1 MWKRFLLGGFL
12 VVAMTA
18 AATATAA
25 LLEVQNVV
33 DALHQSKPLKLG
45 GVLAGVQEGAPETI
59 MVIGS
64 DKRSVGARSGARDAP
79 HSDTMLLVRLDPGS
93 GAISVLSI
101 PRDLKVT
108 IHERSGPVVAKINQA
123 FADGGAKLAVKTVQQ
138 VTALAINHVVDMHFA
153 GFKRAVDVLGCVYVD
168 IDRRYFNHD
177 IGTPETNFADINI
190 QPGYQRLCGSDALD
204 YVRYRHTDTDIV
216 REARQ
221 QDFLR
226 QVKDQLGVQGL
237 LDKRLALEHVFGSD
251 VSTDVHSS
259 HQILQILKLLVD
271 SFSRPVRQV
280 HFNVTLGPSYVTATP
295 EQIHKGVREFL
306 QADAGPPRPPGAGAQ
321 RSHPHANR
329 AGNGASGA
337 GISLTPATS
346 SELSNART
354 QHHNLRFPLYYP
366 VGRVQSGGM
375 PDALRVYG
383 IRDQQGHRHTAY
395 RVVISKGLVGDY
407 YGVEGMDWTN
417 PPILKQPSE
426 LHNYGNRVLEYFY
439 SGRHLRLIAW
449 RTPHAVYWLSNTL
462 TDGLSNQ
469 EMIAIARAARPVH

>member
-33 DALHQSKPLKLG
+33 DAFHQSRPLKLG
-45 GVLAGVQEGAPETI
+45 GLLAGVREGAPQTV

-138 VTALAINHVVDMHFA
+138 VTGLAINHVVDVHFA

-177 IGTPETNFADINI
+177 IGTPETNFADIDI

-204 YVRYRHTDTDIV
+204 YVRFRHADTDIV

-221 QDFLR
+221 QSFLR

-237 LDKRLALEHVFGSD
+237 LDKRLALERVFGSD

-259 HQILQILKLLVD
+259 HEILQILKLLVD

-280 HFNVTLGPSYVTATP
+280 HFNVTLGPSYVTATR
-295 EQIHKGVREFL
+295 EQIRQGVREFL
-306 QADAGPPRPPGAGAQ
+306 QANAGPPRHSAGGARAQ
-321 RSHPHANR
+321 HPHAR
-329 AGNGASGA
+329 ATGN
-337 GISLTPATS
+337 GISLTPASS
-346 SELSNART
+346 SELSAAAT
-354 QHHNLRFPLYYP
+354 QRGRLGFGLYYP
-366 VGRVQSGGM
+366 AGRVQSGGM
-375 PDALRVYG
+375 PDTLRVYG
-383 IRDQQGHRHTAY
+383 IRDRQGHRHTAY
-395 RVVISKGLVGDY
+395 RVVVSKGLAGEY

-426 LHNYGNRVLEYFY
+426 LHNYGIRVLEYFY

-449 RTPHAVYWLSNTL
+449 RSPHAVYWLSNTL
-462 TDGLSNQ
+462 TDSLSNR
-469 EMIAIARAARPVH
+469 EMIAIARAARPVR

>member
-1 MWKRFLLGGFL
+1 MWKRFVLGGFL
-12 VVAMTA
+12 VISLTA
-18 AATATAA
+18 AATATAG

-33 DALHQSKPLKLG
+33 DAFHQSKPLKLG
-45 GVLAGVQEGAPETI
+45 GLLAGVREGAPQTVMI
-59 MVIGS
+59 IGS
-64 DKRSVGARSGARDAP
+64 DKRSMGARSGARDAP

-101 PRDLKVT
+101 PRDLRVT
-108 IHERSGPVVAKINQA
+108 IRERSGPVVAKINQA
-123 FADGGAKLAVKTVQQ
+123 FADGGTKLAVKTVEQ
-138 VTALAINHVVDMHFA
+138 VTGLAINHVVDMHFA
-153 GFKRAVDVLGCVYVD
+153 GFKRVVDVLGCVYVD

-177 IGTPETNFADINI
+177 IGTPDTNFADINI
-190 QPGYQRLCGSDALD
+190 QPGYQKLCGKDALD

-259 HQILQILKLLVD
+259 HEILQILKLLVD

-280 HFNVTLGPSYVTATP
+280 HFDIMLGPSYVTATP
-295 EQIHKGVREFL
+295 GQIRQGVREFL
-306 QADAGPPRPPGAGAQ
+306 RANAGPPRPTSAGDQ
-321 RSHPHANR
+321 GLRRHASE
-329 AGNGASGA
+329 AGNGGSRV
-337 GISLTPATS
+337 GISLTPATF
-346 SELSNART
+346 SELSDAQARR
-354 QHHNLRFPLYYP
+354 QSLRFPLYYP
-366 VGRVQSGGM
+366 VGRVQVGGM

-395 RVVISKGLVGDY
+395 RVVVSKGLVGDY
-407 YGVEGMDWTN
+407 YGIEGMDWTN
-417 PPILKQPSE
+417 PPIVKQPSE

-449 RTPHAVYWLSNTL
+449 RTPHAVYWLINTL
-462 TDGLSNQ
+462 TDSLSNQ
-469 EMIAIARAARPVH
+469 EMIAVARAARPVR